1 MSNRR
6 KITASPVMPRM
17 PTVIEAIIEIEGR
30 PAREWAF
37 IPALLLLLTVGALQR
52 RLTVA
57 GPF

>member
-1 MSNRR
+1 
-6 KITASPVMPRM
+6 MPRM